1 MIFTLTCKGRHRR
14 PSAAV
19 LGAKNADAR
28 HRLWRAC
35 APAGVNMVKR
45 TIDSFKR
52 ETARRLRLNQTCA
65 EERLWQRL
73 RRFPVQGTHFRRQV
87 PIGPYIADFACM
99 AAHLVIEVDGSQ
111 HGVGENVTRDEAR
124 TRWLESAGYRVIR
137 FWNNDITNNMDG
149 VLESIYAAVHG
160 STVAEPVPFKHN
172 RRRRPSAEVRP
183 TPAHTPR
190 GVCADPPLAGEGKAH
205 GKPEG

>member
-1 MIFTLTCKGRHRR
+1 LYGRSSH
-14 PSAAV
+14 
-19 LGAKNADAR
+19 
-28 HRLWRAC
+28 
-35 APAGVNMVKR
+35 
-45 TIDSFKR
+45 
-52 ETARRLRLNQTCA
+52 
-65 EERLWQRL
+65 
-73 RRFPVQGTHFRRQV
+73 
-87 PIGPYIADFACM
+87 
-99 AAHLVIEVDGSQ
+99 IEVDGSQ

-172 RRRRPSAEVRP
+172 RRRRPSAEVHP

-190 GVCADPPLAGEGKAH
+190 GVCADPPLAGEGKDH
-205 GKPEG
+205 GRPKG

>member
-1 MIFTLTCKGRHRR
+1 LYGRSSH
-14 PSAAV
+14 
-19 LGAKNADAR
+19 
-28 HRLWRAC
+28 
-35 APAGVNMVKR
+35 
-45 TIDSFKR
+45 
-52 ETARRLRLNQTCA
+52 
-65 EERLWQRL
+65 
-73 RRFPVQGTHFRRQV
+73 
-87 PIGPYIADFACM
+87 
-99 AAHLVIEVDGSQ
+99 IEVDGSQ